1 MKSVLNWTWKRWQGW
16 GEADVQQQVAVCW
29 TAVVDVSA
37 HLHQNL
43 LKTKADIEKYTD
55 ETLAQQKDKASDV
68 GLLLKIFCPQ
78 FMHKVM

>member
-1 MKSVLNWTWKRWQGW
+1 MW
-16 GEADVQQQVAVCW
+16 QVAVCG
-29 TAVVDVSA
+29 TTVVDVAA

-68 GLLLKIFCPQ
+68 GLLLKIFFPQ
-78 FMHKVM
+78 LFA